1 MIQRIQTVYLL
12 IVAIFMVLMMSFSV
26 GHFYTET
33 SVSDMTN
40 LAVIAP
46 DGTMNYAPWALFAI
60 LMVVA
65 ILSLVTIFLYRKR
78 MLQIRLTLFSSI
90 ILVGYYVTLAAFVRG
105 TLKECGSFTPSWT
118 LCLPLISIILNW
130 LAIRAIGKDEMLV
143 KAYERLR

>member
-90 ILVGYYVTLAAFVRG
+90 ILVGYYVTLAAFVGNTERMWQ
-105 TLKECGSFTPSWT
+105 FY
-118 LCLPLISIILNW
+118 SIMDFMSASDFNHP
-130 LAIRAIGKDEMLV
+130 ELV
-143 KAYERLR
+143 GYSCYRKG

>member
-46 DGTMNYAPWALFAI
+46 DGTMNYAPWALYFCI
-60 LMVVA
+60 ESVCCRSV
-65 ILSLVTIFLYRKR
+65 
-78 MLQIRLTLFSSI
+78 
-90 ILVGYYVTLAAFVRG
+90 
-105 TLKECGSFTPSWT
+105 
-118 LCLPLISIILNW
+118 
-130 LAIRAIGKDEMLV
+130 
-143 KAYERLR
+143 

>member
-46 DGTMNYAPWALFAI
+46 DGTMNYAGS
-60 LMVVA
+60 VCVGN
-65 ILSLVTIFLYRKR
+65 TER
-78 MLQIRLTLFSSI
+78 MWQFYSI
-90 ILVGYYVTLAAFVRG
+90 MDFMSASDFNHPELVGYSCYRKG
-105 TLKECGSFTPSWT
+105 
-118 LCLPLISIILNW
+118 
-130 LAIRAIGKDEMLV
+130 
-143 KAYERLR
+143 